1 MRRFSHGMALLV
13 AVGLFAVPVL
23 TAVAAPV
30 GAEKSVTIGNGLS
43 GTLDLPSGVK
53 NPPVVLMLH
62 GFGSYKDEVG
72 NMYQRLAAAL
82 AAKGVASLRID
93 FAGFGKSDGDTG
105 SITVGGQVKD
115 AETAY
120 KWLVDSK
127 LVNPK
132 RIGVIGF
139 SLGGGISTVLTAQN
153 PGAFKSMV
161 TWSSVGDL
169 EKDFNEELGQEAV
182 DTAYAKG
189 VVGLDLGWRTIVLKK
204 DFFESLKAYD
214 LSALISGYD
223 GAYLA
228 IAGAKDFS
236 SAYAQEFVDSSSAK
250 PKQAWIVP
258 EGDHIYG
265 VLGPDQTMAN
275 SVITRTADWFSK
287 TL

>member
-1 MRRFSHGMALLV
+1 MRRLSLGVATLAAALI
-13 AVGLFAVPVL
+13 AVPVL
-23 TAVAAPV
+23 MVAAAPAGVEKPV
-30 GAEKSVTIGNGLS
+30 IIGDGLA
-43 GTLDLPSGVK
+43 GTLNIPSGVK
-53 NPPVVLMLH
+53 NPPAVLMLH

-105 SITVGGQVKD
+105 STTVGGQVKD

-120 KWLVDSK
+120 TWLVDSK
-127 LVNPK
+127 LVDQK

-139 SLGGGISTVLTAQN
+139 SLGGAISTILTAQK

-169 EKDFNEELGQEAV
+169 AKDFAEELGQEAI
-182 DTAYAKG
+182 DTAYSKG

-214 LSALISGYD
+214 LFQSIQSYN

-228 IAGAKDFS
+228 IAGSKDFS
-236 SAYAQEFVDSSSAK
+236 AAYAQDFVDSSAAK
-250 PKQAWIVP
+250 PKEAWIVP

-265 VLGPDQTMAN
+265 VLGPDQSMAN
-275 SVITRTADWFSK
+275 SVITRTAEWFAK

>member
-1 MRRFSHGMALLV
+1 MRRFSLV
-13 AVGLFAVPVL
+13 AA
-23 TAVAAPV
+23 AIVAAALFIVAVIPAAAAPAGVEKPV
-30 GAEKSVTIGNGLS
+30 VIGNGLA
-43 GTLDLPSGVK
+43 GTLSIPSGVK
-53 NPPVVLMLH
+53 NPAAVLMLH

-105 SITVGGQVKD
+105 STTVGGQVKD
-115 AETAY
+115 AEMAY

-127 LVNPK
+127 LVNAK

-139 SLGGGISTVLTAQN
+139 SLGGGISTILAAQN
-153 PGAFKSMV
+153 PGSFKSMV

-169 EKDFNEELGQEAV
+169 PKDFTEEIGQEAI

-189 VVGLDLGWRTIVLKK
+189 VVGLDLGWRTMVLKK

-214 LSALISGYD
+214 LADLIRGYS

-228 IAGAKDFS
+228 IAGSKDFS
-236 SAYAQEFVDSSSAK
+236 AEYAQGFVDSAAAR
-250 PKQAWIVP
+250 PKEAWIVP
-258 EGDHIYG
+258 DGDHIYG
-265 VLGPDQTMAN
+265 VLGPDQSMAIG
-275 SVITRTADWFSK
+275 VINKTAEWLAK

>member
-1 MRRFSHGMALLV
+1 MAFFTIV
-13 AVGLFAVPVL
+13 ALPAG
-23 TAVAAPV
+23 AAPAGV
-30 GAEKSVTIGNGLS
+30 EKPVIIGNGLA
-43 GTLDLPSGVK
+43 GILDIPSGVK

-72 NMYQRLAAAL
+72 NMYKRLAAAL

-105 SITVGGQVKD
+105 STTVGGQVKD
-115 AETAY
+115 AESAY
-120 KWLVDSK
+120 TWLVDSK
-127 LVNPK
+127 LVNRA

-139 SLGGGISTVLTAQN
+139 SLGGAISTILTAQN
-153 PGAFKSMV
+153 PGTFKSMV

-169 EKDFNEELGQEAV
+169 PKDFTGVIGAEAF

-214 LSALISGYD
+214 LSELIQGYD

-228 IAGAKDFS
+228 IAGSKDFS
-236 SAYAQEFVDSSSAK
+236 AEYAEGFVDSSAAR
-250 PKQAWIVP
+250 PKEAWIVP
-258 EGDHIYG
+258 DGDHIYG
-265 VLGPDQTMAN
+265 VFGPDQSMAN
-275 SVITRTADWFSK
+275 GVINKTAEWFAK